1 MTKERFFVIALSFLL
16 QKMQTIAHCELQD
29 SIKHIL
35 QLDEDCWYYLE
46 NETLFLVFH
55 ATYRDLLAVE
65 DDTTC
70 YDVNLT
76 PGDKWYGDN
85 WGSSW
90 VWTTLT
96 KECPTFPDIPLD
108 EKTLQFRYIIFS
120 GS

>member
-1 MTKERFFVIALSFLL
+1 M
-16 QKMQTIAHCELQD
+16 KMQAISHSELQD

-46 NETLFLVFH
+46 NGTLFLVFH
-55 ATYRDLLAVE
+55 ATYRDLLSVE

-85 WGSSW
+85 WGSNS
-90 VWTTLT
+90 VWTTLM
-96 KECPTFPDIPLD
+96 KECPTFPEIPLD
-108 EKTLQFRYIIFS
+108 DKTLQFRYIVFS
-120 GS
+120 